1 MRRSS
6 SIRCLSKV
14 IGGTSV
20 TDENITRPHSH
31 CLRPL
36 AEQTAA
42 EAESQFE
49 DEHFSDCRLRLS
61 SIQINAPAP
70 NCTNPF
76 VETNAVMDAL
86 VLVRVATHRVNAIL
100 HRQLE
105 PTCPPISAG

>member
-42 EAESQFE
+42 ETESQFE

-61 SIQINAPAP
+61 SIQINAPVP
-70 NCTNPF
+70 DCTNLFPSQAYF
-76 VETNAVMDAL
+76 AFATMDS
-86 VLVRVATHRVNAIL
+86 RVAAFCTTGPLKRA
-100 HRQLE
+100 
-105 PTCPPISAG
+105 